1 MPRRDE
7 LTHHDAWFY
16 MGGYS
21 HVLVCRHS
29 FKSFPRSPLPF
40 FFLAVPLLQ
49 RNRHVRS
56 EILLRIFMHLNT
68 CQVPLQK
75 RSSQKRYLSSLFLSA
90 TTIQGT
96 SANPPLSLCG
106 ANVVI
111 LSSVLAKSS
120 FLSQKNTAVVAKKS
134 WHGYDG
140 TP

>member
-1 MPRRDE
+1 MHGSIWVGIRTCLYAD
-7 LTHHDAWFY
+7 T
-16 MGGYS
+16 
-21 HVLVCRHS
+21 
-29 FKSFPRSPLPF
+29 RSNLSLAVPYLF